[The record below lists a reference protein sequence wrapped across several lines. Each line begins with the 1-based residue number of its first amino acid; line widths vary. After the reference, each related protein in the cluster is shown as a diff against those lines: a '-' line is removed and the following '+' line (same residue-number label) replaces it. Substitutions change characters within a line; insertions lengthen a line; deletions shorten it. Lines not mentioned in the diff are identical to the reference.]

1 MIEEFPYK
9 GKIERITESGFGDDT
24 TSIIYD
30 GVMDCTLV
38 TDESGKVAQTADY
51 IVSIPLVKDSNGNYI
66 FPKKEDTIVI
76 MEFGVERSLKVSNY
90 MPSQVG
96 GVTIY
101 CSTNN

>member
-38 TDESGKVAQTADY
+38 TDESADY

-76 MEFGVERSLKVSNY
+76 MEFGVERSLKISNY